1 MMLTVQEIAA
11 LLRNT
16 RNSVGLTQEE
26 VARRAGTSQPAVARY
41 ERGDALPTLPTL
53 RRLLIA
59 CGHVPVISACA
70 ASHER
75 DARIGPNERALARH
89 RSRVMAA
96 GRRHGARNL
105 RVFGSIARG
114 QEGGESDVDLLVDLE
129 PGRTLVD
136 LAGFR
141 REVADILGVEVD
153 AATEDM
159 LKPRARKRV
168 LAEAQPL

>member
-1 MMLTVQEIAA
+1 MREIAD
-11 LLRNT
+11 LLRDA
-16 RNSVGLTQEE
+16 RISFGLTQEE

-41 ERGDALPTLPTL
+41 EQGIALPTLPTL
-53 RRLLIA
+53 RRLLVA
-59 CGHVPVISACA
+59 CGRVPVISVRLAQQ
-70 ASHER
+70 ER
-75 DARIGPNERALARH
+75 GERIGPHERALARH
-89 RSRVMAA
+89 RSRVIAA

-114 QEGGESDVDLLVDLE
+114 QERSESDVDLLVDLE

-141 REVADILGVEVD
+141 GEVTEILGVEVD

-159 LKPRARKRV
+159 LKPRARERV

>member
-1 MMLTVQEIAA
+1 MREIAE
-11 LLRNT
+11 LLQET
-16 RNSVGLTQEE
+16 RNSAGLTQEE

-41 ERGDALPTLPTL
+41 EQGAALPTLPTL
-53 RRLLIA
+53 RRLLVA
-59 CGHVPVISACA
+59 CGREPVISAQPMG
-70 ASHER
+70 R
-75 DARIGPNERALARH
+75 GARIGPHERALARH
-89 RSRVMAA
+89 RSRVIAT

-114 QEGGESDVDLLVDLE
+114 EERGESDVDLLVDLE

-141 REVADILGVEVD
+141 REVADLLGVDVD
-153 AATEDM
+153 VATEDM
-159 LKPRARKRV
+159 LKPRTRERV

>member
-1 MMLTVQEIAA
+1 MI
-11 LLRNT
+11 
-16 RNSVGLTQEE
+16 
-26 VARRAGTSQPAVARY
+26 
-41 ERGDALPTLPTL
+41 
-53 RRLLIA
+53 
-59 CGHVPVISACA
+59 
-70 ASHER
+70 
-75 DARIGPNERALARH
+75 
-89 RSRVMAA
+89 AA

-114 QEGGESDVDLLVDLE
+114 QERGESDVDLLVDLE

-159 LKPRARKRV
+159 LKPRARNSV
-168 LAEAQPL
+168 LAEAHPL

>member
-1 MMLTVQEIAA
+1 MQEIAE
-11 LLRNT
+11 LLQGAR
-16 RNSVGLTQEE
+16 SSAGLTQDE

-41 ERGDALPTLPTL
+41 EQGVTLPTLPTL
-53 RRLLIA
+53 RRLLVA
-59 CGHVPVISACA
+59 CGRVPVISTR
-70 ASHER
+70 SVPR
-75 DARIGPNERALARH
+75 DRSARIGPHERALARH
-89 RSRVMAA
+89 RSRVIAA
-96 GRRHGARNL
+96 GRRHGTRNL

-114 QEGGESDVDLLVDLE
+114 EERSESDVDLLVDLE

>member
-1 MMLTVQEIAA
+1 MQEIAE
-11 LLRNT
+11 LLQYA
-16 RNSVGLTQEE
+16 RNSAGLTQQE

-41 ERGDALPTLPTL
+41 EQGVALPTLPTL
-53 RRLLIA
+53 RRLLVA
-59 CGHVPVISACA
+59 CGREPVISARPV
-70 ASHER
+70 SHER
-75 DARIGPNERALARH
+75 GARIGTHERALARH
-89 RSRVMAA
+89 RSRVIAA

-114 QEGGESDVDLLVDLE
+114 QERGESDVDLLVDLD

>member
-1 MMLTVQEIAA
+1 MQEIGE
-11 LLRNT
+11 LLQDAR
-16 RNSVGLTQEE
+16 SSAGLTQDE

-41 ERGDALPTLPTL
+41 EQGVALPTLPTL
-53 RRLLIA
+53 RRLLLA
-59 CGHVPVISACA
+59 CGRVPVISAR
-70 ASHER
+70 SVRQER
-75 DARIGPNERALARH
+75 AARIGPLERALARH
-89 RSRVMAA
+89 RARVIAA

-114 QEGGESDVDLLVDLE
+114 QERGESDVDLLVDLE

-159 LKPRARKRV
+159 IKPHARKHV
-168 LAEAQPL
+168 LADAQPL

>member
-1 MMLTVQEIAA
+1 MQEVAG
-11 LLRNT
+11 LLKKA
-16 RNSVGLTQEE
+16 RNSANLTQEE

-41 ERGDALPTLPTL
+41 EQGVTLPTLPTL
-53 RRLLIA
+53 RRLLVA
-59 CGHVPVISACA
+59 CGREPVIS
-70 ASHER
+70 SRTVRR
-75 DARIGPNERALARH
+75 DRVSRIGPLEGALARH
-89 RSRVMAA
+89 RSRVIAA
-96 GRRHGARNL
+96 ARRHGAHNL

-114 QEGGESDVDLLVDLE
+114 EEEVESDVDLLVDLE

-141 REVADILGVEVD
+141 REVAEILGVEVD

-168 LAEAQPL
+168 LADAQPL

>member
-1 MMLTVQEIAA
+1 MQEIAA
-11 LLRNT
+11 LLQNART
-16 RNSVGLTQEE
+16 SAGLTQEE

-41 ERGDALPTLPTL
+41 EQGVALPTLPTL
-53 RRLLIA
+53 RRLLLA
-59 CGHVPVISACA
+59 CGRVPVISARSA
-70 ASHER
+70 PRER
-75 DARIGPNERALARH
+75 DARIGPHEQALARH
-89 RSRVMAA
+89 RSRVIAA
-96 GRRHGARNL
+96 GRRYGARNL

-114 QEGGESDVDLLVDLE
+114 QERGESDVDLLVDLE

-168 LAEAQPL
+168 LAEARPL

>member
-1 MMLTVQEIAA
+1 MGDMQEIAA
-11 LLRNT
+11 LLQDSR
-16 RNSVGLTQEE
+16 RSAGLTQKEL
-26 VARRAGTSQPAVARY
+26 ARRAGTSQPAVARY
-41 ERGDALPTLPTL
+41 EQGAALPTLPTL

-59 CGHVPVISACA
+59 CGREAVISAR
-70 ASHER
+70 SVR
-75 DARIGPNERALARH
+75 QRRGARIGANERALARH
-89 RSRVMAA
+89 RSRVIAA

-114 QEGGESDVDLLVDLE
+114 TEGSESDVDLLVDLE

-153 AATEDM
+153 AAAEDM